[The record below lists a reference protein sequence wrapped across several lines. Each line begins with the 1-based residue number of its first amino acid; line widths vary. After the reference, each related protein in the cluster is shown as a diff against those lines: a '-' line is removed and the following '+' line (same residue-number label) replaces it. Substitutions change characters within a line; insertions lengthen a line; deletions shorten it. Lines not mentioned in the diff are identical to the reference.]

1 MLLERYPDLRDSF
14 ITWKSGKNSW
24 LTGIEGACFSKK
36 DQRFFFLSKHCTAEN
51 IFRKSKSIGGPSK
64 NIFDRDAEWGG
75 GYMFFMVISSNT
87 VGEGSGDHYIERVTV
102 HNILDSRNR
111 KFQND
116 SWNDQKTSR
125 KIIEEIK
132 YFGQDKIE
140 IVEPIDVYKEC
151 CNNKCSDIYYCVRLG
166 DVYCFNK
173 VNYINLQIESP
184 QFEYLQVINHPALFV
199 NEKLIVG
206 SLAAYIDLVHNEVHG
221 EFVGY
226 RYQSF
231 LGPLIRFT
239 RKTIKHK
246 LALMILY
253 PFRNFFGNHQLT
265 EKCFIGKAELEFFR
279 YC

>member
-14 ITWKSGKNSW
+14 ITWKSGQNSW
-24 LTGIEGACFSKK
+24 LTGIEGACFSKR

-51 IFRKSKSIGGPSK
+51 IFRKSKSIGSPSK

-75 GYMFFMVISSNT
+75 GYMFFMVISSNK
-87 VGEGSGDHYIERVTV
+87 VGEGAGDHYIERVTV
-102 HNILDSRNR
+102 HNILDSKNR
-111 KFQND
+111 KFNND
-116 SWNDQKTSR
+116 SWDDQKTSR

-140 IVEPIDVYKEC
+140 TVEPIDVYKEC

-173 VNYINLQIESP
+173 VNYINLQIENP

-206 SLAAYIDLVHNEVHG
+206 SLAVYIDLGHNGIHG

-226 RYQSF
+226 CYQSF
-231 LGPLIRFT
+231 LRPLTRFT
-239 RKTIKHK
+239 RKTIKEK
-246 LALMILY
+246 LALMMLY
-253 PFRNFFGNHQLT
+253 PFRSFWGTINSPKNASLVTQSWS
-265 EKCFIGKAELEFFR
+265 FFR